1 MQGNLID
8 EAETESLFHE
18 IRTKF
23 ITLHLV
29 GCGEVADPYNRPRTV
44 RTKSHRQATLQWN
57 CHEATEGLAHFAQ
70 SSKCRADAFRLRNL
84 HYLTHMHLVGCG
96 DSTHRCARAA
106 QSFRKICSTDRR
118 DGLRSPAFEV
128 CIGVTEPVFLLIC
141 VAFYPDKPLPRCH
154 VTIHYIY
161 KPFYIAVM

>member
-23 ITLHLV
+23 ITL
-29 GCGEVADPYNRPRTV
+29 Y
-44 RTKSHRQATLQWN
+44 
-57 CHEATEGLAHFAQ
+57 
-70 SSKCRADAFRLRNL
+70 
-84 HYLTHMHLVGCG
+84 LVGCG
-96 DSTHRCARAA
+96 DPTHRCARAA
-106 QSFRKICSTDRR
+106 RSFRKICSTDRS
-118 DGLRSPAFEV
+118 GELRSPAFEV

-141 VAFYPDKPLPRCH
+141 VAFYPDKSLPRCH

>member
-23 ITLHLV
+23 ITLYLV
-29 GCGEVADPYNRPRTV
+29 GCVEVADHYNRPRTV
-44 RTKSHRQATLQWN
+44 RTKSHRQATLQWT
-57 CHEATEGLAHFAQ
+57 CHEATEGLARFAQ

-84 HYLTHMHLVGCG
+84 HYLTHMYLVGCG
-96 DSTHRCARAA
+96 DSTHRCRRRRHEVFA
-106 QSFRKICSTDRR
+106 KIYSIDRSC
-118 DGLRSPAFEV
+118 GLRSPAFEV

-154 VTIHYIY
+154 VTIHYI
-161 KPFYIAVM
+161 